1 MYILPWK
8 ARKSIFLWIKR
19 LKIQSVIQRVIP
31 KKNRKRLRPL
41 PGDVGIITVTVS
53 NKIIDV

>member
-1 MYILPWK
+1 MCILLWK
-8 ARKSIFLWIKR
+8 ARKSIYLWIKR
-19 LKIQSVIQRVIP
+19 LKSQSVIEKVIP